1 MSAGIGLAI
10 AGAAKL
16 TQSVLQGYNNRNQ
29 YKIQQYQLQTQKKA
43 IQANAANAELQRL
56 TNLNSI
62 LSTQRAVFASRGQT
76 AGFGSAMVI
85 QQESMNQ
92 AAIEQQNANLQQKL
106 EESVMDYNIAS
117 AKRAA
122 KGAVFSSVLNGALEF
137 AGQAGMAM
145 AGGSYSPPGGGGG
158 GKTPSGGGTPSGGEK

>member
-10 AGAAKL
+10 AGGAKAV
-16 TQSVLQGYNNRNQ
+16 QSVWQGLVNKNQ
-29 YKIQQYQLQTQKKA
+29 YKIQQYQLQTQKKQV
-43 IQANAANAELQRL
+43 QANAANAELQRL
-56 TNLNSI
+56 TNLSSI

-106 EESVMDYNIAS
+106 EESVLDYNIAS
-117 AKRAA
+117 AKRASS
-122 KGAVFSSVLNGALEF
+122 GALFASVLSGALEF
-137 AGQAGMAM
+137 AGAAGKSMM
-145 AGGSYSPPGGGGG
+145 NSSYKGPDGDTPTGGGQ
-158 GKTPSGGGTPSGGEK
+158 

>member
-16 TQSVLQGYNNRNQ
+16 TQSVLQGLNNKNQ

-56 TNLNSI
+56 TNLSSI

-106 EESVMDYNIAS
+106 EESVLDYNISS
-117 AKRAA
+117 AKRASS
-122 KGAVFSSVLNGALEF
+122 GALFSSVLSGALEF
-137 AGQAGMAM
+137 AGKAGMAM
-145 AGGSYSPPGGGGG
+145 AGGSYSSPGGGGG
-158 GKTPSGGGTPSGGEK
+158 APSGGGQ

>member
-1 MSAGIGLAI
+1 MAAGIGLAI
-10 AGAAKL
+10 AGGAKL
-16 TQSVLQGYNNRNQ
+16 TQSVLKGFNLKNQ

-85 QQESMNQ
+85 QQESINQ

-106 EESVMDYNIAS
+106 EESVLDYNIAS
-117 AKRAA
+117 AKRASS
-122 KGAVFSSVLNGALEF
+122 GALFSSVLSGALEF
-137 AGQAGMAM
+137 AGAAGSAM
-145 AGGSYSPPGGGGG
+145 MDSSWKAPTDGGNQGGGQ
-158 GKTPSGGGTPSGGEK
+158 

>member
-1 MSAGIGLAI
+1 MAAGIGLAI
-10 AGAAKL
+10 AGGAKL
-16 TQSVLQGYNNRNQ
+16 TQSVLKGFNLKNQ

-85 QQESMNQ
+85 QQESINQ

-106 EESVMDYNIAS
+106 EESVLDYNIAS
-117 AKRAA
+117 AKRASS
-122 KGAVFSSVLNGALEF
+122 GAIFSSVLSGALEF
-137 AGQAGMAM
+137 AGQVGSSM
-145 AGGSYSPPGGGGG
+145 AGASFSGGGGG
-158 GKTPSGGGTPSGGEK
+158 Q

>member
-10 AGAAKL
+10 AGGAKL
-16 TQSVLQGYNNRNQ
+16 TQSVLKGFNLKNQ
-29 YKIQQYQLQTQKKA
+29 YKTQQYQLQTQKKA

-106 EESVMDYNIAS
+106 EESVLDYNIAS
-117 AKRAA
+117 AKRASS
-122 KGAVFSSVLNGALEF
+122 GAIFSSVLSGALEF

-145 AGGSYSPPGGGGG
+145 ANSSWETPKGGGNKAPAGGGNQGG
-158 GKTPSGGGTPSGGEK
+158 GK

>member
-1 MSAGIGLAI
+1 MAAGIGLAI
-10 AGAAKL
+10 AGGAKFA
-16 TQSVLQGYNNRNQ
+16 QSVLKGFNLKNQ
-29 YKIQQYQLQTQKKA
+29 YKTQQYQLQTQKKA

-106 EESVMDYNIAS
+106 EESVLDYNIAS
-117 AKRAA
+117 AKRASS
-122 KGAVFSSVLNGALEF
+122 GALFSSVLSGALEF
-137 AGQAGMAM
+137 AGEAGMAM
-145 AGGSYSPPGGGGG
+145 ANSSWKAPAGGGNKTPTGGGNQGG
-158 GKTPSGGGTPSGGEK
+158 GK